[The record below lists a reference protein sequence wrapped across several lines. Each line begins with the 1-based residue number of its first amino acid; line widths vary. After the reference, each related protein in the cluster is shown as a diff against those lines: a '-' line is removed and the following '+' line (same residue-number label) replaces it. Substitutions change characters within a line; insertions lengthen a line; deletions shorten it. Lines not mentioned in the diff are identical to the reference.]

1 MLHFS
6 VLTFAFAPPSPPVTF
21 KYGMNQVFGVAEP
34 GKSTETIVYLG
45 KALTLDGC
53 KKKCLAHP
61 TRCWS
66 FTYHGLSVG
75 APYAGE
81 CFGLTS
87 PRWSPTPDDSE
98 IVSGQ
103 VAWSCRDDEDCSLN
117 GKCGSNGKCAC
128 RPQWGGDRCETLRL
142 GPAARNSGYRA
153 VLSLIHI

>member
-1 MLHFS
+1 MRRGALTAIGFGS
-6 VLTFAFAPPSPPVTF
+6 LPPSSPLWANKQEQTRRVSAAPTPALQRAVATMILSSALTFAFAPPSPPVAF

-34 GKSTETIVYLG
+34 GKSTETIAYLG
-45 KALTLDGC
+45 TALTLDGC

-87 PRWSPTPDDSE
+87 PRWSPTPDDNE

-103 VAWSCRDDEDCSLN
+103 VAWPCRDDED
-117 GKCGSNGKCAC
+117 
-128 RPQWGGDRCETLRL
+128 
-142 GPAARNSGYRA
+142 
-153 VLSLIHI
+153 